1 MSKRIDM
8 TNETYGWLRVLGPSD
23 IRTKSGEMKWKC
35 QCRCGNITYVTRN
48 NLKNGSTTSCGC
60 FHKKQLADRQKE
72 GHQNTYDLS
81 GEFGKGYT
89 SKGEEFWFDLEDYD
103 KIKNRTW
110 CFNNSGYLISSPLR
124 SEKNCSTFLFH
135 RVVME
140 PIPDGMFVDHKD
152 SLGPT
157 ALKFDNRK
165 SNLRTCSNSENNMNT
180 QVRKNNKLKT
190 TGVYLNKTSG
200 NWYAQI
206 TKNNKCYHLGTFKS
220 FEEAVK
226 AREKAEKDFFGE
238 YAYDKDLDREAKI
251 SEV

>member
-1 MSKRIDM
+1 
-8 TNETYGWLRVLGPSD
+8 
-23 IRTKSGEMKWKC
+23 
-35 QCRCGNITYVTRN
+35 
-48 NLKNGSTTSCGC
+48 
-60 FHKKQLADRQKE
+60 
-72 GHQNTYDLS
+72 
-81 GEFGKGYT
+81 
-89 SKGEEFWFDLEDYD
+89 
-103 KIKNRTW
+103 
-110 CFNNSGYLISSPLR
+110 
-124 SEKNCSTFLFH
+124 
-135 RVVME
+135 ME

-165 SNLRTCSNSENNMNT
+165 SNLRICSNSENNMNT

-226 AREKAEKDFFGE
+226 ARKKAEKDFFGE

-251 SEV
+251 NEV